1 MASGFEVPVRVVVE
15 DGNLSQLENR
25 LKALQ
30 EAFKTTPKMRVDS
43 SEATAVVND
52 MISAIKRVSGTNVKI
67 NVDTTH
73 FKSQVNQMDR
83 MLQQLKAAAA
93 VGIDSKQLF
102 SSKAFD
108 KEGIK
113 FSSMQKTLSN
123 ALKRQQAMLQKTMEG
138 LSLSDTG
145 LNRSDHINY
154 VIGAM
159 EQITNYARTAGLQ
172 LKTLGDGSLQFTKT
186 MNGVATSIQT
196 FDKNGKSSVK
206 VLQNL
211 EESFTTAQKAADAF
225 NKIDTKDKSN
235 MFKAIQDEYAKL
247 GKTLKSEDL
256 SQYITKFSS
265 TIDEQGRVVKAKVET
280 MVDGIRTAFN
290 FKGATDENGQH
301 LLLFK
306 GIDTTVTN
314 NIKLFGQL
322 KSTLTEAANAYKQ
335 WLDATN
341 KGDKGAASDA
351 RARYDAL
358 MQQSNAIKNL
368 MTNQELLNKAVDS
381 FDKKMLTINTKQM
394 DLNARAGDKEK
405 ATTVVQAL
413 SEIEKAY
420 QKLNTLKLKGG
431 SEAELG
437 ALRSKITQN
446 CDAINQALG
455 KTAIKFNETHDTFA
469 RSNVNIEKIFGSTDQ
484 IERVTNSFKK
494 FDEVRKSIADIN
506 NAKMTDMNAA
516 KDLDTLNSKYNQ
528 IIQKMR
534 EYNQAKAAGNDNVAN
549 KIQGE
554 ITQLE
559 DEVRSLLRAS
569 ATWKTYSQ
577 DVRDARDKLTAN
589 FETNKQ
595 TVTDEGK
602 LQELESIYNKIIAK
616 KKEYDKA
623 MSEGNVNVANAINDD
638 ITKLT
643 TSAQKLEAELE
654 KSTTVIE
661 RYRDLRQRF
670 SNQEGELV
678 KTRTQN
684 EDITKVNDII
694 NKYEQLFQLQEK
706 IGKLKF
712 VPGNEQEVA
721 RLQSEI
727 ENIIKSLGDA
737 GTTYDKVTNTFSKPI
752 DIKGITDLVV
762 KTNEGKDAFKA
773 AAEAIN
779 QTMTEMNVAQGNNQ
793 LQQLSKLYDQVI
805 AKYKEYYQAKSAGNE
820 NVANRAL
827 AEAKGYESIAKS
839 MEQSIQ
845 KSKEFS
851 QAQKDLATS
860 MKSTFEASKL
870 NMEEVSKLNQ
880 LKELYGQLIQKI
892 QEYQSALLRGDKNT
906 ASGMAEGI
914 RTTVSEIQK
923 LENELSKSTTV
934 LNEFNDLKQKMQ
946 TTMKGVAEDYGVA
959 KDLQKV
965 DQTIQKYEELFR
977 LQEKIG
983 QLRFKT
989 GSEGEV
995 ARLQGEIQKLLSS
1008 LKEASDV
1015 YDKTT
1020 NTFNKSFEFN
1030 GFKNLGVQ
1038 ANEAKDAIQKAQNS
1052 INQIMTE
1059 GNAKQNNAQEIHNVQ
1074 ELTKTYD
1081 QMIAKRKEYLRAKN
1095 AGDTNSANAIKQEMA
1110 ALQKYASS
1118 LESSLK
1124 GTQALT
1130 DAQQRLKQSMAAITA
1145 KQADT
1150 QSHSALKGYE
1160 TQLKTLEQ
1168 LQARIEKMRTSST
1181 PTSYGNQITAYT
1193 QQIQQI
1199 IKQMNEL
1206 GITYDRVNNKFN
1218 VPKRVTSIGGLNVA
1232 DVDKLNNALQKFQ
1245 QTQQMISVKQTDV
1258 ANTAKINEALRAY
1271 DELNKKRLELQKAK
1285 LLGAAPEEIARL
1297 KQECNELGRTFGI
1310 LKNTKLDG
1318 LNASVKQTKEFTEQA
1333 DAKTK
1338 EHTQNLE
1345 KQNSAI
1351 NKSTGATKQ
1360 LGAGLDGLIGR
1371 FARMASS
1378 YLIFMQLQ
1386 RAIYSSITAVKELD
1400 SAMTSLQIV
1409 TEKSDAQIKNMVGN
1423 YADMAKELGVTLQS
1437 VMEGSEEWLRQ
1448 GFTEE
1453 QTNELLRA
1461 STMLSTVGNMEA
1473 SQATE
1478 SLTSILN
1485 GFNMEVSQ
1493 ATMVIDTLNQL
1504 DLKYATS
1511 AKELATAMQRVSSV
1525 AKTAG
1530 MDFQELASIITVV
1543 SSNTR
1548 LSAETIGNGIKSLL
1562 SRLQNI
1568 KVGKYLDDNNEALND
1583 TEKVLNS
1590 LGITLRNSATE
1601 WREPMKILEDVG
1613 KRWHDLTDIDKSAIA
1628 TALGGT
1634 YQRNTLMSIFENWDE
1649 VGSAMDVALNSAG
1662 STAQKYEAYMDSLE
1676 AKMNQL
1682 KTTWSEFLMNMNLS
1696 GAASGFI
1703 STVTSIVSFLDML
1716 ITKTPAATIAIT
1728 ALTLALIRFAA
1739 IKLVGVADGI
1749 IAMANSIKI
1758 VKGAGSV
1765 FSALGKG
1772 LMGVKAASVLASKG
1786 ITEVD
1791 AAVLMAQ
1798 GGIKSLG
1805 GALAS
1810 LAPYIL
1816 IITLIA
1822 TAIWG
1827 LKKAFD
1833 EINKDN
1839 VAIMSDD
1846 KLKEYVDTAKGN
1858 VDEAKSAI
1866 DNYNQSL
1873 DENKQRLEE
1882 INALKGTSNWT
1893 PELAKESAELER
1905 QNAILERKIALE
1917 ERKVA
1922 LEERKLSAGYNEQFE
1937 RDMRDV
1943 WGNGYDLTDYIN
1955 KDDVTQWYG
1964 QSQAENSLTM
1974 YNAVLQ
1980 QHNQNVQEA
1989 IAAQEE
1995 YLRVSGDNNSTTKEV
2010 TQAYNKMNEA
2020 IDKQA
2025 ETEQYLINTH
2035 DTLFQNYDS
2044 LTDDNKMFADSVDRS
2059 INNMR
2064 LFAESA
2070 ATGEFVT
2077 FGDTMND
2084 NAEAVENVISP
2095 VEKLESILESL
2106 SDIDITPVE
2115 DGFENI
2121 GEYLRSLDASTIEE
2135 LQFILD
2141 NLGDSADE
2149 FITLLSTMDS
2159 NTQIE
2164 FINEK
2169 FKEFNGIVEDCTAAY
2184 QEFKNAVEAD
2194 HTTEMTGLAD
2204 MIQYLESEAAN
2215 GIVDR
2220 TSHAKALAGLGI
2232 TNDANWKTSLNNY
2245 KAGIEDLYNTSEK
2258 CIIGTV
2264 QNINGQQMNIS
2275 KFAGD
2280 LVKALDHPKYAVGE
2294 FDKSIMKVSGTTK
2307 RELMD
2312 AFNKYRTEVEHL
2324 PKIDDSQFS
2333 ALLQDAQKYLEIDLD
2348 PPINKLQQAFRDLK
2362 GTASDS
2368 LGSLKESLSDIF
2380 SEKNIDFDDFKL
2392 GFSPS
2397 GGSWNVEFT
2406 SDEKQQIKDSIDKAV
2421 KEIED
2426 GLGTTGITLDD
2437 IEVDVG
2443 STASLSNGARI
2454 VDNISTQLNEL
2465 FDGNKFNID
2474 VVTSV
2479 AKSVNDDLSSNAIA
2493 VDGNRV
2499 TFNTDGA
2506 AEAFEE
2512 ALRTRF
2518 EGINV
2523 GSILN
2528 AAMNNGDESITFE
2541 FGDNVQVKDF
2551 SKELKTQIE
2560 SSVSGMQI
2568 SMEGVA
2574 FNTDGLQANLKAV
2587 GTTAETTK
2595 TTVVNS
2601 IQEAVNTINGCS
2613 TAACQLSMS
2622 QIGTA
2627 ADGASGKVV
2636 NLRSIIDSLRSK
2648 SITITVDYVE
2658 RNKPSNLGSTVSKTP
2673 ANGILPGYA
2682 LGKRNADTSSQM
2694 RATNYINAM
2703 VGEEGPELKVDKD
2716 GKQEMVGMNGP
2727 ELIHVKP
2734 GDTIVPNN
2742 VTDMITK
2749 GKIKQHAGGLK
2760 PIHTKIKTTD
2770 WYGQQTGA
2778 SDSSG
2783 SSSGSSSSRSS
2794 GSSSSRSSGS
2804 SSSSRSSRSSSSSS
2818 SGSSSSSKSSTS
2830 TKDEKQETTIPE
2842 AEEAIKKLDH
2852 LLAMEQITQEEY
2864 TERYR
2869 KIWQQYYKDIAQYRD
2884 KDWEMQEKI
2893 FEDEKDALEKQVE
2906 LLEHELTM
2914 AEYHN
2919 ASADERIAILKAQQD
2934 IQHQIAEESRARAG
2948 GAETDDSRAAA
2959 EEWWKLQKDIED
2971 IENEIWEDY
2980 EARMEHQIDLLD
2992 RQKEKVSQEG
3002 TELYNKYKGIYNNYS
3017 KLVDEATN
3025 LGTNLDQV
3033 IYGNVNLNSNQ
3044 IVEWTDETLGRYKS
3058 ALESW
3063 GRDLGS
3069 MKGTMSQALGETN
3082 TYDDVEI
3089 SFNALLQTDTGAEV
3103 LSKSTVDKY
3112 ITRLLDNAGE
3122 GWTEEVL
3129 FDLDTQ
3135 GLEVDGKKI
3144 QNILVDIGSQAD
3156 KTARSMEL
3164 SGSYGEVAQALRKVQ
3179 DAAYEAGVSVDVLMS
3194 KLDVQARRGSNM
3206 ENVTAQKI
3214 AALKQHQA
3222 DLHTK
3227 AEGVRK
3233 AKGVTDNEETRGYSD
3248 QWWDDY
3254 DAIMDAEEELYQFR
3268 QDNRQHEIDQLS
3280 HQKNTELQRMEILS
3294 EMEAKAHERAEAL
3307 RKAGYS
3313 DESEAI
3319 RQLQDD
3325 WWSYEEER
3333 RELEKSIHDDFMT
3346 DRQHEIDM
3354 LAAKSGTEQKQLRK
3368 YGEMAEN
3375 IEERINTLKQRGYT
3389 EEDEE
3394 LQEVMQERV
3403 SNEQAM
3409 DDLREKMYQNQVKR
3423 HQHTINN
3430 LQRESDTE
3438 GRQILE
3444 LMAMQELAYSKVAY
3458 LREQG
3463 FSETSDEMM
3472 DLAEEIWGYSDQIQD
3487 LINQAFD
3494 SQMNEITRS
3503 IDELSDEY
3511 DRIELE
3517 QASVGEGL
3525 DDYVKRVNST
3535 NKERLATE
3543 EKILRAYKTQYISIM
3558 YEVDRL
3564 SAENAEANKER
3575 IDQLKDQA
3583 RSIANT
3589 IRQEAEKM
3597 KQAALEEQQAIQT
3610 HQESIIA
3617 GLQSFTQ
3624 DMIDD
3629 LEEQNDLIQEKI
3641 DLLEEEMDKED
3652 ELLKE
3657 QELKKKLE
3665 DATLDL
3671 EKKKEALE
3679 KTKNNRVK
3687 RVYYAERGW
3696 VWETDK
3702 EAVQDASDAVDDATE
3717 SYEDAKKALE
3727 DFYKQQQID
3736 AWKKEIEANNKKIQS
3751 YNDYIQKLGQV
3762 SKQYEDHVNRM
3773 NAAAWLGVKTQGD
3786 AYDQL
3791 IAGSQAAKEAQAIIQ
3806 KDMED
3811 NLGLTIQNATGYL
3824 ETLRDTYY
3832 DTAENIKEIELT
3844 SIEAWEEALTR
3855 SLDNVEAQAN
3865 RAVELVNKVKE
3876 QSRSDYDTGK
3886 NYNYDTGTYGKPT
3899 TSTSNKK
3906 PSTSTNKTP
3915 TRAPTVLQADGHGN
3929 APKDAIVGDYITTHG
3944 GTFKITG
3951 GSAATGW
3958 KSERID
3964 YAPSYATPGSN
3975 TKDWYY
3981 NTHKAV
3987 QAVNGKAPPGLKKGD
4002 VCTTHGGSYVI
4013 NKVKEDGTYVNTQT
4027 SKIPCYATPGSNTTA
4042 WYRQNVDKGF
4052 ATGGIVDFTGP
4063 ANVHG
4068 SETHSEVIFNSSDA
4082 KKLWDMIHTY
4092 NPDMALADN
4101 TSAVYSRMNAT
4112 LKGINNTV
4120 HDTGTTIN
4128 ISTVNLPSVQQPND
4142 FVRRLKTI
4150 SLNRKG

>member
-1 MASGFEVPVRVVVE
+1 MADGFEIPVRVVVE

-225 NKIDTKDKSN
+225 NKIDTKDRSN

-577 DVRDARDKLTAN
+577 DVRDARDKLTTN

-643 TSAQKLEAELE
+643 ASAQKLEAELE

-712 VPGNEQEVA
+712 VPGNEQEVT
-721 RLQSEI
+721 RLQGEI

-793 LQQLSKLYDQVI
+793 LQQLSKLYDQII

-851 QAQKDLATS
+851 QATKELASS
-860 MKSTFEASKL
+860 MKSAFYDNKQKLFNTADLQQLAS
-870 NMEEVSKLNQ
+870 VYDQ
-880 LKELYGQLIQKI
+880 IIQKTREFNAA
-892 QEYQSALLRGDKNT
+892 QLRGDTST
-906 ASGMAEGI
+906 ASGI
-914 RTTVSEIQK
+914 QDEITK
-923 LENELSKSTTV
+923 LKDEATQLEQNIQRRKGALEQLKDLRNQFNQTMSQVGKEN
-934 LNEFNDLKQKMQ
+934 DI
-946 TTMKGVAEDYGVA
+946 A
-959 KDLQKV
+959 KDLQEV

-989 GSEGEV
+989 GAEGEV
-995 ARLQGEIQKLLSS
+995 TRLQGELQTLLKS
-1008 LKEASDV
+1008 LEGTSDA
-1015 YDKTT
+1015 YNAAT
-1020 NTFNKSFEFN
+1020 NTFSKP
-1030 GFKNLGVQ
+1030 FKFTAFDNINVK
-1038 ANEAKDAIQKAQNS
+1038 ANEAKDAIQKAKTS
-1052 INQIMTE
+1052 IDQIMTE

-1074 ELTKTYD
+1074 ELIKVYD
-1081 QMIAKRKEYLRAKN
+1081 QIIAKRKEYLRAKN
-1095 AGDTNSANAIKQEMA
+1095 AGDTNTAAAIKQELS
-1110 ALQKYASS
+1110 ALQQLRSG

-1124 GTQALT
+1124 GTQALA
-1130 DAQQRLKQSMAAITA
+1130 DAQKYLKQEMNAVTA
-1145 KQADT
+1145 KQTDT
-1150 QSHSALKGYE
+1150 TSHATLKGYE
-1160 TQLKTLEQ
+1160 AQ
-1168 LQARIEKMRTSST
+1168 
-1181 PTSYGNQITAYT
+1181 
-1193 QQIQQI
+1193 
-1199 IKQMNEL
+1199 IKQMEQIMSKLQSLRAQTGKTQTSNQLLVYGQQLDQLVQKFEQFGVKFDNVKQKLTVNTSSLDSTAITNLSKSL
-1206 GITYDRVNNKFN
+1206 GMS
-1218 VPKRVTSIGGLNVA
+1218 VTDVEKLIEALNQ
-1232 DVDKLNNALQKFQ
+1232 LQTRTNALNAKGLDTAYQQASDAALKKLDEIKQKEMELAKTDWTKKSASELEKLQ
-1245 QTQQMISVKQTDV
+1245 QEITQL
-1258 ANTAKINEALRAY
+1258 ANEY
-1271 DELNKKRLELQKAK
+1271 QK
-1285 LLGAAPEEIARL
+1285 LLRVKVTNNGDTH
-1297 KQECNELGRTFGI
+1297 KLGRDSQYIEQETQAI
-1310 LKNTKLDG
+1310 KNRNKAIQETSPAITKA
-1318 LNASVKQTKEFTEQA
+1318 N
-1333 DAKTK
+1333 
-1338 EHTQNLE
+1338 N
-1345 KQNSAI
+1345 
-1351 NKSTGATKQ
+1351 
-1360 LGAGLDGLIGR
+1360 GLDTMIGR
-1371 FARMASS
+1371 LARMASS
-1378 YLIFMQLQ
+1378 YLIFMNLQ
-1386 RAIYSSITAVKELD
+1386 RAIYGSITAVKELD

-1409 TEKSDAQIKNMVGN
+1409 TEKSDAQIQRMTSN
-1423 YADMAKELGVTLQS
+1423 YASMAKELGVTLQS

-1448 GFTEE
+1448 GFSESQTE
-1453 QTNELLRA
+1453 ELLRA

-1473 SQATE
+1473 AQSTE
-1478 SLTSILN
+1478 ALTSILN
-1485 GFNMEVSQ
+1485 GFNMEASQ

-1511 AKELATAMQRVSSV
+1511 AQELATAMQRVSSV

-1530 MDFQELASIITVV
+1530 MDFQELASVITVV

-1590 LGITLRNSATE
+1590 LGVTLRDSATE

-1613 KRWHDLTDIDKSAIA
+1613 NMWDNLTDIDKSAIA

-1634 YQRNTLMSIFENWDE
+1634 YQRNTLMSILENWDE
-1649 VGSAMDVALNSAG
+1649 VDEAMNVAADSAG

-1676 AKMNQL
+1676 AKLNQL
-1682 KTTWSEFLMNMNLS
+1682 KTVWSEFLLNMNLS
-1696 GAASGFI
+1696 GVAGNFI
-1703 STVTSIVSFLDML
+1703 NAVTGIVSFLDQ
-1716 ITKTPAATIAIT
+1716 IINKTPLGTAAIT
-1728 ALTLALIRFAA
+1728 ALTMALIRFSV
-1739 IKLVGVADGI
+1739 IKLANVATGIIKFVSALPKAAAGASIFARMLNPVKNLANGLRGATVAATTTAAATEATGVA
-1749 IAMANSIKI
+1749 AFSA
-1758 VKGAGSV
+1758 AGG
-1765 FSALGKG
+1765 FSAL
-1772 LMGVKAASVLASKG
+1772 LS
-1786 ITEVD
+1786 
-1791 AAVLMAQ
+1791 
-1798 GGIKSLG
+1798 
-1805 GALAS
+1805 S
-1810 LAPYIL
+1810 LAALVPYIA
-1816 IITLIA
+1816 IIVGI
-1822 TAIWG
+1822 G
-1827 LKKAFD
+1827 
-1833 EINKDN
+1833 
-1839 VAIMSDD
+1839 VAIAGIGKLIDEAFLTD
-1846 KLKEYVDTAKGN
+1846 KELAERIDTTKGN
-1858 VDEAKSAI
+1858 IEEIQNTI
-1866 DNYNQSL
+1866 DGYNQKL

-1893 PELAKESAELER
+1893 SELATESAEIER
-1905 QNAILERKIALE
+1905 QNTLLERKIALE
-1917 ERKVA
+1917 ERKKAIENRA
-1922 LEERKLSAGYNEQFE
+1922 LAKDTNEQFE
-1937 RDMRDV
+1937 RDAYNMGANHRP
-1943 WGNGYDLTDYIN
+1943 T
-1955 KDDVTQWYG
+1955 
-1964 QSQAENSLTM
+1964 SQAGNLE
-1974 YNAVLQ
+1974 YNNA
-1980 QHNQNVQEA
+1980 NTDNERA
-1989 IAAQEE
+1989 IAAYREMVRINNEQVQAAIDAQNE
-1995 YLRVSGDNNSTTKEV
+1995 YLQVCEQTEVGDKKREKALKKVNQAMEAQRTTEEWLFNTNEKLHENYETLQGDNKTTAD
-2010 TQAYNKMNEA
+2010 T
-2020 IDKQA
+2020 IDQ
-2025 ETEQYLINTH
+2025 LN
-2035 DTLFQNYDS
+2035 
-2044 LTDDNKMFADSVDRS
+2044 DSVAVLD
-2059 INNMR
+2059 
-2064 LFAESA
+2064 ESMA
-2070 ATGEFVT
+2070 SGQIVT
-2077 FGDTMND
+2077 FGDTLTD
-2084 NAEAVENVISP
+2084 TADAVENVISP
-2095 VEKLESILESL
+2095 VEKLQSTIEKLG
-2106 SDIDITPVE
+2106 DVDITPVNSEFE
-2115 DGFENI
+2115 DMGD
-2121 GEYLRSLDASTIEE
+2121 YLRSLDASTIEE

-2149 FITLLSTMDS
+2149 FVVLLSTMDS
-2159 NTQIE
+2159 ATQID
-2164 FINEK
+2164 FINDR
-2169 FKEFNGIVEDCTAAY
+2169 FKEFKGTLDDCTAAY
-2184 QEFKNAVEAD
+2184 SEFKKLAESDPSA
-2194 HTTEMTGLAD
+2194 EMTGVAEL
-2204 MIQYLESEAAN
+2204 MQYLEDEKQY
-2215 GIVDR
+2215 GIERWDM
-2220 TSHAKALAGLGI
+2220 HNKALEGLGI
-2232 TNDANWKTSLNNY
+2232 SNSADWRAEIENM
-2245 KAGIEDLYNTSEK
+2245 KASVADLYDSASYTIK
-2258 CIIGTV
+2258 GTTTD
-2264 QNINGQQMNIS
+2264 INDSQEAIS
-2275 KFAGD
+2275 QFGADLIRVIREGD
-2280 LVKALDHPKYAVGE
+2280 GAVGKFE
-2294 FDKSIMKVSGTTK
+2294 DTTRTISDITEK
-2307 RELMD
+2307 ELFE
-2312 AFNKYRTEVEHL
+2312 AFNADRLERGLTPISDIL
-2324 PKIDDSQFS
+2324 FS
-2333 ALLQDAQKYLEIDLD
+2333 GFMEDAKRYLSTDFS
-2348 PPINKLQQAFRDLK
+2348 PPIDKLQQSYRDLK
-2362 GTASDS
+2362 DTASDAWS
-2368 LGSLKESLSDIF
+2368 TLEESLSDIDMTKIDVPVGVNKVTF
-2380 SEKNIDFDDFKL
+2380 SPEEKNRI
-2392 GFSPS
+2392 
-2397 GGSWNVEFT
+2397 VE
-2406 SDEKQQIKDSIDKAV
+2406 AV
-2421 KEIED
+2421 NTAIED
-2426 GLGTTGITLDD
+2426 INSGLGTSGLKVEIPKIDAHCTD
-2437 IEVDVG
+2437 IEVRDSYRLV
-2443 STASLSNGARI
+2443 NN
-2454 VDNISTQLNEL
+2454 VQTQLNKL
-2465 FDGNKFNID
+2465 FDGNNFNIEPI
-2474 VVTSV
+2474 
-2479 AKSVNDDLSSNAIA
+2479 KSIAQKVNEQFNNQDIQIDGNKITFKTSNA
-2493 VDGNRV
+2493 RERFV
-2499 TFNTDGA
+2499 T
-2506 AEAFEE
+2506 
-2512 ALRTRF
+2512 ALENEF
-2518 EGINV
+2518 KGINIA
-2523 GSILN
+2523 SILT
-2528 AAMNNGDESITFE
+2528 AAMNNGEQSLNF
-2541 FGDNVQVKDF
+2541 DF
-2551 SKELKTQIE
+2551 DGAINTEAFAGELQTQLQTA
-2560 SSVSGMQI
+2560 VSGMQLT
-2568 SMEGVA
+2568 MEGVA
-2574 FNTDGLQANLKAV
+2574 FDTTGLQANIKAV
-2587 GTTAETTK
+2587 GTSAEDAK
-2595 TTVVNS
+2595 KVVVDS
-2601 IQEAVNTINGCS
+2601 IQEAINTINAS
-2613 TAACQLSMS
+2613 NTSACQLSIS
-2622 QIGTA
+2622 KIGDA
-2627 ADGASGKVV
+2627 ASGANGKVI
-2636 NLRSIIDSLRSK
+2636 NLKSTIDTLKSK

-2658 RNKPSNLGSTVSKTP
+2658 RNKPANISGGSTKAKEP
-2673 ANGILPGYA
+2673 AANGTVPGYA
-2682 LGKRNADTSSQM
+2682 VGKRKSDGMSMPM
-2694 RATNYINAM
+2694 RASEYANAM
-2703 VGEEGPELKVDKD
+2703 VGEEGIELKIDKD

-2734 GDTIVPNN
+2734 GDTIVPHN

-2749 GKIKQHAGGLK
+2749 GKIKQHYDG
-2760 PIHTKIKTTD
+2760 TTMNVNR
-2770 WYGQQTGA
+2770 YHSKAQN
-2778 SDSSG
+2778 SN
-2783 SSSGSSSSRSS
+2783 SSGSSSSSSSSKSS
-2794 GSSSSRSSGS
+2794 GSSSSKSSGS
-2804 SSSSRSSRSSSSSS
+2804 SSSSRSSGSSRSSSSSS
-2818 SGSSSSSKSSTS
+2818 SSSSKSSKS
-2830 TKDEKQETTIPE
+2830 TKEEKQETTIPE

-2971 IENEIWEDY
+2971 IEDEIWEDY

-3103 LSKSTVDKY
+3103 LSKSTVNKY

-3122 GWTEEVL
+3122 GWTEEIL
-3129 FDLDTQ
+3129 FDLDAQ

-3294 EMEAKAHERAEAL
+3294 EMETKAHERAEAL

-3375 IEERINTLKQRGYT
+3375 IEERIATLKQRGYT

-3494 SQMNEITRS
+3494 SQMNEISRS
-3503 IDELSDEY
+3503 IEELNDDY
-3511 DRIELE
+3511 DRIELA
-3517 QASVGEGL
+3517 QADVGEGL
-3525 DDYVKRVNST
+3525 DAYVKRVNST

-3564 SAENAEANKER
+3564 SAENAEANKDR

-3981 NTHKAV
+3981 NVHKAV
-3987 QAVNGKAPPGLKKGD
+3987 QAVNGKAPPGLKVGD
-4002 VCTTHGGSYVI
+4002 ICTTHGGSYVI
-4013 NKVKEDGTYVNTQT
+4013 KKVKADGTYVNTQT

-4052 ATGGIVDFTGP
+4052 STGGIVDFTGP

-4092 NPDMALADN
+4092 NPDIALADN